1 MLLTAMSDHNT
12 QSSFRRIMKGTAIF
26 GGTQMVNMA
35 SNIVKGKLTAAILG
49 AHGMGISSLLSSTLS
64 PIQQLF
70 TFGLT
75 TSAVKTLSSLS
86 DETERSS
93 YVKSFRRL
101 MLVLSLLAMGCT
113 LAGARWL
120 SLAAFGTPDHWTWF
134 AILAAGVFFL
144 MLSTAESTILQGF
157 RALRFLAICNTTGPL
172 SGLFIAVPLYWVWG
186 IEGIAPSIAAM
197 GVISWLVNRYF
208 THKLHICHS
217 SQTWRTTFQQGKGM
231 LTLGG
236 TIMISGL
243 LGALTLYL
251 INTLIGHFGS
261 ESDIGFYQAANTITL
276 QCTAMVFAAMGTD
289 FFPHLS
295 SIIHDRTK
303 AQRLICQE
311 GETVLLIIVPI
322 ALMLITT
329 APLAIRILLTSE
341 FDRIT
346 FLLRAMSVCQIARA
360 ICFPID
366 YICIARGDNTYF
378 FWLEGVWS
386 NIKTIIL
393 TIGGY
398 MLGGLDGIGI
408 ALLLGIGIDVSVSI
422 LFNKWRYGI
431 SYSANYYQLAIILS
445 LALACVVGTSF
456 IPSALASYSLMG
468 LITLA
473 TCLYAYRQI
482 DKRINIRNLIQQKFH
497 AQS

>member
-12 QSSFRRIMKGTAIF
+12 QSSFRSIMKGTAIF

-35 SNIVKGKLTAAILG
+35 SNIAKGKLTAAILG
-49 AHGMGISSLLSSTLS
+49 ARGMGISSLLSSTLS
-64 PIQQLF
+64 PIQQFF

-86 DETERSS
+86 DEKERSS

-101 MLVLSLLAMGCT
+101 MLLLSLLAMGCT

-120 SLAAFGTPDHWTWF
+120 SLATFSTPDHWTWF
-134 AILAAGVFFL
+134 AILAVGVFFL

-157 RALRFLAICNTTGPL
+157 RTLRFLAICNTTGPL

-186 IEGIAPSIAAM
+186 IEGIAPGIAAM
-197 GVISWLVNRYF
+197 GFVSWGVNRFF
-208 THKLHICHS
+208 THKLHISHS
-217 SQTWRTTFQQGKGM
+217 PQTWSTTFRQGRGM
-231 LTLGG
+231 LILGG

-243 LGALTLYL
+243 LGALSVYL
-251 INTLIGHFGS
+251 MNTLIGHYGS

-295 SIIHDRTK
+295 SIIHDRAK
-303 AQRLICQE
+303 AQRLVCQE

-322 ALMLITT
+322 ALMLITM
-329 APLAIRILLTSE
+329 APVVIRILLTSE
-341 FDRIT
+341 FDHIT
-346 FLLRAMSVCQIARA
+346 FLLRAMSVCLITRT
-360 ICFPID
+360 ICFPLD
-366 YICIARGDNTYF
+366 YICIAKGDNTYF
-378 FWLEGVWS
+378 FWMEGVWS
-386 NIKTIIL
+386 NLKTVLL

-408 ALLLGIGIDVSVSI
+408 ALLIGIFIEVGVSI
-422 LFNKWRYGI
+422 FFNYWRYGI
-431 SYSANYYQLAIILS
+431 TYSAQYYRLAGILT
-445 LALACVVGTSF
+445 LALAGGFTASF
-456 IPSALASYSLMG
+456 ITADIVAYPLMG
-468 LITLA
+468 VITLV
-473 TCLYAYRQI
+473 TGLYAYHQI
-482 DKRINIRNLIQQKFH
+482 DKRINLRNLISQKFH
-497 AQS
+497 ARS